1 MGQLGTLLLL
11 ERAVTMALVFA
22 RLGGFM
28 IISPFPGKWMPRK
41 VKVAT
46 LVCLAFVLGLGMP
59 APAAP
64 TVTAQG
70 LDIFVIAGLVASDF
84 ALGTFIGAAFRFFL
98 DVAELMAGLVS
109 QAAWL
114 AQPIAFNPE
123 MGGQSQILTQ
133 MSSLMAML
141 LIMATGTHRVVLGY
155 LLASFELL
163 PAGATLHFS
172 TGALSLIELVG
183 RSLVVGMQLALPVL
197 AIALAVQA
205 ALALISRVAPSLQIF
220 SIGFAVM
227 VASGLLTFMA
237 SLPGIAS
244 GMLDYFSGLPGFVDQ
259 LMLELSKG

>member
-1 MGQLGTLLLL
+1 MEQLGTLLLI
-11 ERAVTMALVFA
+11 ERAVTMALVFS
-22 RLGGFM
+22 RLGGF
-28 IISPFPGKWMPRK
+28 IVISPFPGKWMPQR

-46 LVCLAFVLGLGMP
+46 LITLAFVIGLSLPGP
-59 APAAP
+59 STP
-64 TVTAQG
+64 TVTAHG
-70 LDIFVIAGLVASDF
+70 VNILKVAGLCASDF
-84 ALGTFIGAAFRFFL
+84 ALGAFIGAAFRFFL

-133 MSSLMAML
+133 MASLLAML
-141 LIMATGTHRVVLGY
+141 LILSTGTHRVVLGY

-163 PAGATLHFS
+163 PTGATLYFS
-172 TGALSLIELVG
+172 AGSLPLIGLVG
-183 RSLVVGMQLALPVL
+183 RSLVIGMQLALPVL
-197 AIALAVQA
+197 AISLAVQA

-237 SLPGIAS
+237 SLPGIAT
-244 GMLDYFSGLPGFVDQ
+244 GMLDYFSGLPTFVDQ
-259 LMLELSKG
+259 LLLDLSGG